1 MIILRDEATLARI
14 DPRHGAEV
22 VDLVDLHTGR
32 QLLGRPPFGSLEPA
46 GGDLDERSWSE
57 RWRGGWQTCLPNYG
71 RECVVGGVRHG
82 FHGRA
87 SNDPWTVADAG
98 ERAATLRWR
107 GHGFRAEKRVVVGSS
122 ERGGCELR
130 VEMTLEAEEEGAPAI
145 VLEHVTLGLELIEPE
160 LELEL
165 PAGRASELDAE
176 LGPVRPPPNAPA
188 WPAVGLLDGGRE
200 RGERWALREE
210 RSRLFVVC
218 DLPEGRARVANP
230 ARGQGLE
237 IEWDVARLPHVVVW
251 HEARG
256 AEGLWRG
263 QTELLCIEPCSVPH
277 EAGLA
282 AAIAS
287 GDAWA
292 LSPGEP
298 ISWWTTLR
306 SLP

>member
-1 MIILRDEATLARI
+1 M
-14 DPRHGAEV
+14 
-22 VDLVDLHTGR
+22 DLHTGR

-46 GGDLDERSWSE
+46 GGDLDEQSWSE
-57 RWRGGWQTCLPNYG
+57 RWRGGWQTCFPNYG
-71 RECVVGGVRHG
+71 RECVAGGVRHG

-87 SNDPWTVADAG
+87 SNDPWTVADTG

-107 GHGFRAEKRVVVGSS
+107 GHGIRAEKRIVAGSS

-130 VEMTLEAEEEGAPAI
+130 VEMTLEAEEEGAPA
-145 VLEHVTLGLELIEPE
+145 VALEHVTLGLELIEPE
-160 LELEL
+160 LALEL

-188 WPAVGLLDGGRE
+188 WPAVALLGGGGE
-200 RGERWALREE
+200 RGDRWALRDE

-230 ARGQGLE
+230 GRAARGWSSNGTSRGCRT
-237 IEWDVARLPHVVVW
+237 WSSS

-256 AEGLWRG
+256 RRG
-263 QTELLCIEPCSVPH
+263 CGAGRRSCCASSLLGSARGRARC
-277 EAGLA
+277 
-282 AAIAS
+282 
-287 GDAWA
+287 GDRLGRRLGA
-292 LSPGEP
+292 SPGEP